1 MLLLVLQKREGVT
14 HRRELLPF
22 DVSDL
27 FYNSNSLG
35 GKKGLI
41 GFGGKTLSLSSKYF
55 ITSSTSRIS
64 AILCTEFL
72 PSQFSHLT

>member
-41 GFGGKTLSLSSKYF
+41 GFGGKTLKF
-55 ITSSTSRIS
+55 VK
-64 AILCTEFL
+64 
-72 PSQFSHLT
+72 